1 MTTALSTN
9 TFSWRAEDHSE
20 RARIVR
26 RLRRLAW
33 LLDSAI
39 TIPGTKYSFGIDP
52 IVGLAPGFGDVLM
65 LAASCYIIF
74 EGRRLGASNA
84 TLAKMAGNVLIDTLV
99 GTVPI
104 VGDLVDAGFKANQ
117 RNLELLGITPLG
129 RDGIDHV

>member
-1 MTTALSTN
+1 
-9 TFSWRAEDHSE
+9 
-20 RARIVR
+20 V
-26 RLRRLAW
+26 
-33 LLDSAI
+33 
-39 TIPGTKYSFGIDP
+39 
-52 IVGLAPGFGDVLM
+52 
-65 LAASCYIIF
+65 
-74 EGRRLGASNA
+74 ASNA